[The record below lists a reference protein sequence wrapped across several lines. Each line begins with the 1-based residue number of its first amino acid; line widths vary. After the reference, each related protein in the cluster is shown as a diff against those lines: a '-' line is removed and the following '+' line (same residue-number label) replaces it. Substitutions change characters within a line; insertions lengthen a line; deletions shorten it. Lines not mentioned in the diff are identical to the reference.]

1 VQRRFVDDLKLL
13 LQKMKGTLLQKT
25 VFWNFLKKCS
35 VESEVFGF
43 EKIEKI
49 LDEKDLTAPSLSS

>member
-1 VQRRFVDDLKLL
+1 VDDLKLL
-13 LQKMKGTLLQKT
+13 LQKIKGTLLQKKF
-25 VFWNFLKKCS
+25 FWNFLKKCS

-49 LDEKDLTAPSLSS
+49 LDEKDLTAPSSSS